1 MTEIKYERMDR
12 EALKERWND
21 LKNEGMDCGY
31 YWLDNTDHPE
41 LRKNGEGM
49 PEFPCE
55 GREFIVESCWYKKDV
70 KSVEIRFAG
79 GKYIVT
85 TVDLTKEKLEK
96 PKKYFV
102 ATQEEKLEKPK
113 EYFGAPQEEKKILFS
128 DIINAE
134 DGSIKKIVFAGFGN

>member
-79 GKYIVT
+79 GRHIVT
-85 TVDLTKEKLEK
+85 TVDLTKEKLEE
-96 PKKYFV
+96 PKEYLV
-102 ATQEEKLEKPK
+102 ATQE
-113 EYFGAPQEEKKILFS
+113 GKKILFS
-128 DIINAE
+128 DIINE
-134 DGSIKKIVFAGFGN
+134 DGSIKKIVFTGFGK